1 MSKTYK
7 NGGYKKIT
15 LDSTVGCDPNSKDKP
30 AGTFSYYVRI
40 NRQSWADLGLIKLEF
55 ETKTILGKKSKVMK
69 KLPDNAPFFKAKHKA
84 WKDSIDEV
92 NAEIKRQVEA
102 NEGSKRKL
110 DCKVD
115 TETGKVVSWVLRN
128 SNRKLDLPKS
138 YGSSK
143 ESKTKTKPNVDVK
156 PVQNTS
162 KEAANLAAYSQ
173 QEVQAAMQVLSRLVN
188 A

>member
-7 NGGYKKIT
+7 NGGYNKVT
-15 LDSTVGCDPNSKDKP
+15 FDSTVGRDPNSKDKE

-55 ETKTILGKKSKVMK
+55 ETKTILGKKSKTMK
-69 KLPDNAPFFKAKHKA
+69 KLPENAEFFKDKHKA
-84 WKDSIDEV
+84 WKDSIDKV
-92 NAEIKRQVEA
+92 NAEIKSVVDA

-115 TETGKVVSWVLRN
+115 TKTGEVVSWVLRN
-128 SNRKLDLPKS
+128 ANRKLDLPKS

-143 ESKTKTKPNVDVK
+143 TTTKAKVNVK
-156 PVQNTS
+156 PAKNTS
-162 KEAANLAAYSQ
+162 KEAMNLAAFSEQ
-173 QEVQAAMQVLSRLVN
+173 DIKATMQVLSQLVN